1 MPNAFK
7 TSGRETEGFLSP
19 QCSFAYQDKRRRHL
33 PSFSSAHRLSEPNS
47 LCHQEP
53 ETFHQGEDTGLG
65 LGEVGMFGFLLME
78 AGREGKGWREGR
90 ETKGRK
96 DGSRGEGKEGEGEEG
111 EGGGRDGGER
121 KGRKEGGAGGGKRE
135 REKEREKGS
144 VCVCA
149 HPCACVCV
157 RVQGIIS
164 CCLWENHG

>member
-33 PSFSSAHRLSEPNS
+33 PSFSSAHRLSEPTS

-65 LGEVGMFGFLLME
+65 LGEDGMFGFLLME
-78 AGREGKGWREGR
+78 AGREGEGWREGR

-96 DGSRGEGKEGEGEEG
+96 EGRRGRGKRGKEREGMEEREREEKREGQEGEREGEREGEGE
-111 EGGGRDGGER
+111 
-121 KGRKEGGAGGGKRE
+121 RE
-135 REKEREKGS
+135 CLS
-144 VCVCA
+144 VCT
-149 HPCACVCV
+149 HTCACVCV

-164 CCLWENHG
+164 CRLWENHG